1 MIKEIIIIIII
12 IITEISVNIILIK
25 KTILFKDQLYDS
37 EGGLT
42 SQYQAPGT

>member
-1 MIKEIIIIIII
+1 MIIIIIIIII

-25 KTILFKDQLYDS
+25 KTILFKDQLGDS
-37 EGGLT
+37 EGCLT